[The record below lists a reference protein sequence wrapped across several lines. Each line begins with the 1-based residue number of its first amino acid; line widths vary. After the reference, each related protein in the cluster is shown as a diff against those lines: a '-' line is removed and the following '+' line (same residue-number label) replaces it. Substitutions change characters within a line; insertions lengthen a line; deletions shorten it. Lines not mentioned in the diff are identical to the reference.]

1 MSASTRSLTPWA
13 ERLRADVQLE
23 GLFWIG
29 SFFHGTCRDAV
40 RCQAGRRIHPAP
52 TKVSYVRR
60 LLAILLPGL
69 LLLTACGG
77 QSSQP
82 EPTSQSAGETAKF
95 DSLKLT
101 DNGDK
106 KAPGVEFEKP
116 LTVTEPTI
124 KVVAEG
130 SGETVKANQVA
141 KISILALNGS
151 DGSQLEDTF
160 PNEPESL
167 ELNDELKTSSAVIY
181 NAFVG
186 AKVGSSLALAVPGQ
200 QSAPASASPSDA
212 ATPSPSAAAEPSQ
225 LLIIKVLSAADA
237 TPVLDKPQGETV
249 TPPAGLPTVTEKDG
263 VPEINVQGAAAPTA
277 LVSQDLIKG
286 TGATVKESDTL
297 TVNYVGVNLD
307 GGTKFDSSFDRGQPA
322 TFPLT
327 GVIKGWTQGL
337 AGKTVGSRV
346 LLVIP
351 KDLAYGDAGQGEA
364 KGDLV
369 FVVDILGVK

>member
-1 MSASTRSLTPWA
+1 M
-13 ERLRADVQLE
+13 
-23 GLFWIG
+23 
-29 SFFHGTCRDAV
+29 
-40 RCQAGRRIHPAP
+40 
-52 TKVSYVRR
+52 RR

-77 QSSQP
+77 STPAEP

-95 DSLKLT
+95 DTLKLT

-106 KAPGVEFEKP
+106 KAPGVEFSKP
-116 LTVTEPTI
+116 LEVAEPTI
-124 KVVAEG
+124 KVVSEG
-130 SGETVKANQVA
+130 SGETVKADQVA
-141 KISILALNGS
+141 NISILALNGT
-151 DGSQLEDTF
+151 DGATLEDTF
-160 PNEPESL
+160 PNDPEPL
-167 ELNDELKTSSAVIY
+167 ELNEELKTGSPVIY

-200 QSAPASASPSDA
+200 A
-212 ATPSPSAAAEPSQ
+212 ATAGAEAQPTQ
-225 LLIIKVLSAADA
+225 LLVIKVLSASDV
-237 TPVLDKPQGETV
+237 TPALEKPEGETV

-263 VPEINVQGAAAPTA
+263 VPEINVEGVAAPTA

-286 TGATVKESDTL
+286 NGAVVKETDTL
-297 TVNYVGVNLD
+297 TVNYVGVTLA
-307 GGTKFDSSFDRGQPA
+307 GGTKFDSSFDRGEPA
-322 TFPLT
+322 SFPLT

-369 FVVDILGVK
+369 FVVDILGAK

>member
-1 MSASTRSLTPWA
+1 M
-13 ERLRADVQLE
+13 
-23 GLFWIG
+23 
-29 SFFHGTCRDAV
+29 
-40 RCQAGRRIHPAP
+40 
-52 TKVSYVRR
+52 RR

-77 QSSQP
+77 TASQP
-82 EPTSQSAGETAKF
+82 EPSSQSAGETAKF

-106 KAPGVEFEKP
+106 KAPGVDFDKP
-116 LTVTEPTI
+116 LAVTQPTI

-130 SGETVKANQVA
+130 SGDAVKANQVA
-141 KISILALNGS
+141 KISILALNGT

-200 QSAPASASPSDA
+200 QSAASGSPSPSDGA
-212 ATPSPSAAAEPSQ
+212 SPSPSAAAAPSQ
-225 LLIIKVLSAADA
+225 LLIIKVLSASDP

-263 VPEINVQGAAAPTA
+263 IPEINVAGAAAPTS

-297 TVNYVGVNLD
+297 TVNYVGVNLAD
-307 GGTKFDSSFDRGQPA
+307 GTKFDSSFDRGQPA

-351 KDLAYGDAGQGEA
+351 KDLAYGDAGQGQA

>member
-1 MSASTRSLTPWA
+1 MRNVVSTLP
-13 ERLRADVQLE
+13 
-23 GLFWIG
+23 
-29 SFFHGTCRDAV
+29 
-40 RCQAGRRIHPAP
+40 RR
-52 TKVSYVRR
+52 KFSYVRR

-77 QSSQP
+77 TSSQP
-82 EPTSQSAGETAKF
+82 EPSSQSAGETAKF

-106 KAPGVEFEKP
+106 KAPGVDFDKP
-116 LTVTEPTI
+116 LTVTQPTI
-124 KVVAEG
+124 KVVSEG
-130 SGETVKANQVA
+130 SGATIKANQVA
-141 KISILALNGS
+141 KISILALNGT

-167 ELNDELKTSSAVIY
+167 ELNDQLKTSSAVIY

-186 AKVGSSLALAVPGQ
+186 AKVGSSLVLAVPGQ
-200 QSAPASASPSDA
+200 QSSPSASPSPSDA
-212 ATPSPSAAAEPSQ
+212 ASPSDSASPSPSAAAQPSQ
-225 LLIIKVLSAADA
+225 LLIIKVVSAADA

-249 TPPAGLPTVTEKDG
+249 TPPAGLPTVTDKDG
-263 VPEINVQGAAAPTA
+263 VPQINVAGAPAPTS

-286 TGATVKESDTL
+286 TGAVVKESDTL
-297 TVNYVGVNLD
+297 TVNYVGVNLAD
-307 GGTKFDSSFDRGQPA
+307 GTKFDSSFDRGQPA
-322 TFPLT
+322 TFPLS

-337 AGKTVGSRV
+337 TGKTVGSRV

-351 KDLAYGDAGQGEA
+351 KDLAYGDAGQGQA

>member
-1 MSASTRSLTPWA
+1 VLPAHVRIAASILP
-13 ERLRADVQLE
+13 
-23 GLFWIG
+23 
-29 SFFHGTCRDAV
+29 
-40 RCQAGRRIHPAP
+40 RRKI
-52 TKVSYVRR
+52 SYVRR
-60 LLAILLPGL
+60 LLAILLPAL

-77 QSSQP
+77 SSAEP
-82 EPTSQSAGETAKF
+82 EPTSKSAGETAKF

-106 KAPGVEFEKP
+106 KAPGVEFDKP
-116 LTVTEPTI
+116 LEVADPTI
-124 KVVAEG
+124 KVVTEG
-130 SGETVKANQVA
+130 SGDPVKANQIA
-141 KISILALNGS
+141 NISILALNGT
-151 DGSQLEDTF
+151 DGSTLEDTF
-160 PNEPESL
+160 PSEPEPL
-167 ELNDELKTSSAVIY
+167 ELNEELKTGSEVIY

-200 QSAPASASPSDA
+200 PGAAAPSPSDGASPAPSAPAQP
-212 ATPSPSAAAEPSQ
+212 TQ
-225 LLIIKVLSAADA
+225 LLIIKILSASDV
-237 TPVLDKPQGETV
+237 TPALEKPEGETV

-263 VPEINVQGAAAPTA
+263 IPEISVEGVAAPTA

-286 TGATVKESDTL
+286 TGATVKETDTL
-297 TVNYVGVNLD
+297 TVNYVGVTLS
-307 GGTKFDSSFDRGQPA
+307 GGTKFDSSFDRGEPA

-369 FVVDILGVK
+369 FVVDILGAK

>member
-1 MSASTRSLTPWA
+1 M
-13 ERLRADVQLE
+13 
-23 GLFWIG
+23 
-29 SFFHGTCRDAV
+29 
-40 RCQAGRRIHPAP
+40 
-52 TKVSYVRR
+52 RR

-77 QSSQP
+77 STAEP
-82 EPTSQSAGETAKF
+82 EPTSQSAGDTAKF
-95 DSLKLT
+95 DTLKLT

-106 KAPGVEFEKP
+106 KAPGVDFPKPFE
-116 LTVTEPTI
+116 VAEPTV

-130 SGETVKANQVA
+130 TGDTVKANQIA
-141 KISILALNGS
+141 NISVLALNGA
-151 DGSQLEDTF
+151 DGSTLEDTF
-160 PNEPESL
+160 PSEPEPL
-167 ELNDELKTSSAVIY
+167 ELNDDLKTNSAVIY

-186 AKVGSSLALAVPGQ
+186 AKVGSSIALAVPGQ
-200 QSAPASASPSDA
+200 KSAPAASPSPSTG
-212 ATPSPSAAAEPSQ
+212 ATPAPSTPASPTQ

-237 TPVLDKPQGETV
+237 TPALDKPQGETV

-263 VPEINVQGAAAPTA
+263 KPEINVEGAAAPTA

-286 TGATVKESDTL
+286 TGATVKETDTL
-297 TVNYVGVNLD
+297 TVNYVGVNLV
-307 GGTKFDSSFDRGQPA
+307 GGTKFDSSFDRGEPA
-322 TFPLT
+322 SFGLNQ
-327 GVIKGWTQGL
+327 VIKGWTQGL

-369 FVVDILGVK
+369 FVVDILGAK

>member
-1 MSASTRSLTPWA
+1 M
-13 ERLRADVQLE
+13 
-23 GLFWIG
+23 
-29 SFFHGTCRDAV
+29 
-40 RCQAGRRIHPAP
+40 
-52 TKVSYVRR
+52 RR

-77 QSSQP
+77 STAAP

-106 KAPGVEFEKP
+106 KAPGVDFAKPFE
-116 LTVTEPTI
+116 VAEPTI
-124 KVVAEG
+124 KVVSEG
-130 SGETVKANQVA
+130 SGDKVKANQIA
-141 KISILALNGS
+141 KISILALNGT

-160 PNEPESL
+160 PEEPQSL

-186 AKVGSSLALAVPGQ
+186 AKVGSSIALAVPGQ
-200 QSAPASASPSDA
+200 QSAAPSPSPSDA
-212 ATPSPSAAAEPSQ
+212 ASPSPSAAADPTQ
-225 LLIIKVLSAADA
+225 LLIIKVISAADVA
-237 TPVLDKPQGETV
+237 PALEKPEGETV

-263 VPEINVQGAAAPTA
+263 KPEINVEGVAAPTS
-277 LVSQDLIKG
+277 LVAQDLIKG
-286 TGATVKESDTL
+286 NGATVKETDTL
-297 TVNYVGVNLD
+297 TVNYVGVNLV
-307 GGTKFDSSFDRGQPA
+307 GGTKFDSSFDRGEPA
-322 TFPLT
+322 SFALNQ
-327 GVIKGWTQGL
+327 VIKGWTQGL

-369 FVVDILGVK
+369 FVVDILAAK

>member
-1 MSASTRSLTPWA
+1 M
-13 ERLRADVQLE
+13 
-23 GLFWIG
+23 
-29 SFFHGTCRDAV
+29 
-40 RCQAGRRIHPAP
+40 
-52 TKVSYVRR
+52 RR
-60 LLAILLPGL
+60 LLAILLPAL

-77 QSSQP
+77 SSAGP
-82 EPTSQSAGETAKF
+82 EPTSKSAGETAKF

-106 KAPGVEFEKP
+106 KAPGVEFDKP
-116 LTVTEPTI
+116 LEVADPTI
-124 KVVAEG
+124 KVVTEG
-130 SGETVKANQVA
+130 SGEPVKANQIA
-141 KISILALNGS
+141 NISILALNGS
-151 DGSQLEDTF
+151 DGSTLEDTF
-160 PNEPESL
+160 ASKPEPL
-167 ELNDELKTSSAVIY
+167 ELNEELKTGSEVIY

-200 QSAPASASPSDA
+200 QGATAPSPSDGA
-212 ATPSPSAAAEPSQ
+212 SPAPSPAAQPTQ
-225 LLIIKVLSAADA
+225 LLIIKILSATDV
-237 TPVLDKPQGETV
+237 TPALEKPEGETV

-263 VPEINVQGAAAPTA
+263 VPEISVEGVAAPTA

-286 TGATVKESDTL
+286 TGATVKETDTL
-297 TVNYVGVNLD
+297 TVNYVGVTLA
-307 GGTKFDSSFDRGQPA
+307 GGTKFDSSFDRGEPA

-351 KDLAYGDAGQGEA
+351 KDLAYGEAGQGEA

-369 FVVDILGVK
+369 FVVDILGAK

>member
-1 MSASTRSLTPWA
+1 
-13 ERLRADVQLE
+13 
-23 GLFWIG
+23 
-29 SFFHGTCRDAV
+29 
-40 RCQAGRRIHPAP
+40 
-52 TKVSYVRR
+52 VRR

-116 LTVTEPTI
+116 LTVSEPTI
-124 KVVAEG
+124 KVVSEG
-130 SGETVKANQVA
+130 SGDALKANQVA

-160 PNEPESL
+160 ANEPESL

-200 QSAPASASPSDA
+200 QSAPASAGPSDG

-249 TPPAGLPTVTEKDG
+249 TPPAGLPTVAEKDG

-351 KDLAYGDAGQGEA
+351 KDLAYGDAGQGQA

>member
-1 MSASTRSLTPWA
+1 MRNVVSTLPR
-13 ERLRADVQLE
+13 RK
-23 GLFWIG
+23 
-29 SFFHGTCRDAV
+29 FF
-40 RCQAGRRIHPAP
+40 
-52 TKVSYVRR
+52 YVRR

-77 QSSQP
+77 TTSQP
-82 EPTSQSAGETAKF
+82 EPSSQSAGDVAKL

-106 KAPGVEFEKP
+106 KAPGVEFDKP
-116 LTVTEPTI
+116 LEVAEPTI
-124 KVVAEG
+124 KMINEG
-130 SGETVKANQVA
+130 SGDVLKPNQVTN
-141 KISILALNGS
+141 LAFLDLNGA
-151 DGSQLEDTF
+151 DGSVLQDTF
-160 PNEPESL
+160 AAEPQSFSL
-167 ELNDELKTSSAVIY
+167 DDTLKTSNPLVY
-181 NAFVG
+181 NALVG
-186 AKVGSSLALAVPGQ
+186 AKVGSTLALVIPGQPAVP
-200 QSAPASASPSDA
+200 STSPSESASPSA
-212 ATPSPSAAAEPSQ
+212 SAAASQ
-225 LLIIKVLSAADA
+225 PAELLIIKVLSASDP

-263 VPEINVQGAAAPTA
+263 VPEINVAGAAAPTS

-286 TGATVKESDTL
+286 TGATVKASDTL

-322 TFPLT
+322 TFPLS

-337 AGKTVGSRV
+337 TGKTVGSRV